1 MSTTYYKMIN
11 VFGIQ
16 LRYPENLTKRKKEK
30 RNRQGISTKYN
41 CQTSI
46 YWFLKHFLLVDLA
59 QNTKNEK

>member
-30 RNRQGISTKYN
+30 KELRKKKTDR
-41 CQTSI
+41 
-46 YWFLKHFLLVDLA
+46 
-59 QNTKNEK
+59 E